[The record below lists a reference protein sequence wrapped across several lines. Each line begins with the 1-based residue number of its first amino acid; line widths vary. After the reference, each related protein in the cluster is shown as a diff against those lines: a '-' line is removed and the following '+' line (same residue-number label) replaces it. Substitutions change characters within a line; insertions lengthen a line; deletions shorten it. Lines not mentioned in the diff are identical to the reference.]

1 MSNLLKQLKT
11 RQKILLLVSLMILAL
26 LFIEALNL
34 NTQWKAL
41 NHGKQVELTD
51 LTDTAFSLIEKQAN
65 RGDLSPE
72 QAMDI
77 ARQQIETLRYGNND
91 YFFILDSQGKML
103 SHPIKPDLVGKNLTS
118 SQDANGVRMFDEM
131 SRQASNQGDAFVEY
145 MFPRAGS
152 NEPIPKLS
160 YARHFPKWD
169 WVVATGVYIDDIKAE
184 FYEEIQGAIINLL
197 ITMTIAV
204 SLGMLLA
211 RTIAQ
216 PIVDLKELMGQAAS
230 QHDLTLRSDYR
241 SRDEVGQMSAAFNE
255 MLESFDDI
263 ITDVNSSAQ
272 QVSASATE
280 LSAATAQTQAG
291 MQEQHQ
297 ESEMVAAAVNEM
309 SATVHDVANNTEST
323 AQATHEASHAA
334 SQGKQQVREAV
345 DAVNE
350 LSMQLEQSGSLTSQ
364 LKEES
369 ANIASIL
376 EVINNIAEQTNLLA
390 LNAAIEAARAGEQG
404 RGFAVVADEVRT
416 LAQRTAQSTGEI
428 QQVITSLQ
436 NGAENAADAMAK
448 SHQVAIGVVNKAQL
462 ADQALDQI
470 VGGVSQIDDMTTQI
484 ASTAEQQ
491 SAVTEEIN
499 TNVSRINDVS
509 SECATAADQ
518 VAESSESLAEL
529 SEHLRHLT
537 SSFKVSA

>member
-1 MSNLLKQLKT
+1 MKNLLKHFKT
-11 RQKILLLVSLMILAL
+11 RQKVLFLVSLMTLAL
-26 LFIEALNL
+26 LVIEALNL
-34 NTQWKAL
+34 NNQWQTL
-41 NHGKQVELTD
+41 NRAKQAELVD
-51 LTDTAFSLIEKQAN
+51 LADTAFSLIEKQAA
-65 RGDLSPE
+65 RTDISTE
-72 QAMDI
+72 QAQAI
-77 ARQQIETLRYGNND
+77 AKELISTLRYGDND
-91 YFFILDSQGKML
+91 YFMVSDTRSLIL
-103 SHPIKPDLVGKNLTS
+103 SHPDSRLIGKDLSDLK
-118 SQDANGVRMFDEM
+118 DADGVLVMQEMVRGAITNGDT
-131 SRQASNQGDAFVEY
+131 FVEY
-145 MFPRAGS
+145 LFPRADS
-152 NEPIPKLS
+152 STPVSKLS
-160 YARHFPKWD
+160 YSRHYPNWD
-169 WVVATGVYIDDIKAE
+169 WIVATGVYTDDIEAE
-184 FYEEIQGAIINLL
+184 FAQSINAAI
-197 ITMTIAV
+197 V
-204 SLGMLLA
+204 SLLVILSIAFSIALGLA

-216 PIVDLKELMGQAAS
+216 PLVELKELMGQAAS
-230 QHDLTLRSDYR
+230 EHDLTLRSDYR
-241 SRDEVGQMSAAFNE
+241 SRDEVGQMSEAFNE
-255 MLESFDDI
+255 MLDSFDGI
-263 ITDVNSSAQ
+263 ITEVNSSAQ
-272 QVSASATE
+272 QVSTSATE

-291 MQEQHQ
+291 MQQQHQ

-323 AQATHEASHAA
+323 AQATHAASLAA

-350 LSMQLEQSGSLTSQ
+350 LSMQLEQSGSLTTQ

-376 EVINNIAEQTNLLA
+376 EVINNIADQTNLLA

-436 NGAENAADAMAK
+436 NGAESAADAMAK
-448 SHQVAIGVVNKAQL
+448 SHQVAIGVVDKAHQ

-470 VGGVSQIDDMTTQI
+470 VGDVSQIDDMTTQI
-484 ASTAEQQ
+484 ASAAEQQ

-537 SSFKVSA
+537 SSFKVGA